1 MRFLSM
7 GDRSVLVELA
17 DPAEVHRLR
26 AAALAADVGREVVP
40 GWRTLLLTT
49 DGDPR
54 VLVDEVKRLATT
66 TASSVATQ
74 HHEIPVRYDGEDLAD
89 VAEASGLAPEEVV
102 ELHAGAEYVVVLLGF
117 SRGFPYLAGLPEQ
130 LRLPRLSTPRTK
142 VPAGSVGIALD
153 QCGIY
158 PMDSPGG
165 WRLLGRTD
173 LPVFDETRDPP
184 NLLGIGDTVRF
195 VVVAP

>member
-1 MRFLSM
+1 MRFLPM
-7 GDRSVLVELA
+7 GDRAVLVELE
-17 DPAEVHRLR
+17 DPGEVHRLR
-26 AAALAADVGREVVP
+26 AAALAAGVGREVVP

-54 VLVDEVKRLATT
+54 ALAEEVKRLDTT
-66 TASSVATQ
+66 TPSGTVTQ
-74 HHEIPVRYDGEDLAD
+74 HHEIPVRYDGEDLVD
-89 VAEASGLAPEEVV
+89 VADANGLTPDEVV
-102 ELHAGAEYVVVLLGF
+102 ALHAGAEYVVVLLGF
-117 SRGFPYLAGLPEQ
+117 SRGFPYLAGLPQE

-158 PMDSPGG
+158 PMASPGG

-195 VVVAP
+195 VVVEP

>member
-1 MRFLSM
+1 M
-7 GDRSVLVELA
+7 GDRSVLVELD

-54 VLVDEVKRLATT
+54 ALVDEVKRLDTT
-66 TASSVATQ
+66 TATPIATQ
-74 HHEIPVRYDGEDLAD
+74 HHEIPIRYDGEDLAD
-89 VAEASGLAPEEVV
+89 VAETSGLTLAEVV
-102 ELHAGAEYVVVLLGF
+102 ELHASAEYVVVLLGF
-117 SRGFPYLAGLPEQ
+117 SRGFPYLTGLPEQ

-158 PMDSPGG
+158 PMASPGG
-165 WRLLGRTD
+165 WRLIGRTD

-184 NLLGIGDTVRF
+184 NLLDIGDTVRF
-195 VVVAP
+195 VAVAP

>member
-1 MRFLSM
+1 M
-7 GDRSVLVELA
+7 GDRSVLVELD

-54 VLVDEVKRLATT
+54 ALVDEVKRLDTT
-66 TASSVATQ
+66 TATPIATQ
-74 HHEIPVRYDGEDLAD
+74 HHEIPIRYDGEDLAD
-89 VAEASGLAPEEVV
+89 VAEASGLTLAEVV
-102 ELHAGAEYVVVLLGF
+102 ELHARAEYVVVLLGF
-117 SRGFPYLAGLPEQ
+117 SRGFPYLTGLPEQ

-158 PMDSPGG
+158 PMASPGG
-165 WRLLGRTD
+165 WRLIGRTD

-184 NLLGIGDTVRF
+184 NLLDIGDTVRF
-195 VVVAP
+195 VAVAP

>member
-1 MRFLSM
+1 M
-7 GDRSVLVELA
+7 GDRSVLVELD

-54 VLVDEVKRLATT
+54 ALVDEVKRLDTT
-66 TASSVATQ
+66 TATPIATQ
-74 HHEIPVRYDGEDLAD
+74 HHEIPIRYDGEDLAD
-89 VAEASGLAPEEVV
+89 VAEASGLTLAEVV
-102 ELHAGAEYVVVLLGF
+102 ELHASAEYVVVLLGF
-117 SRGFPYLAGLPEQ
+117 SRGFPYLTGLPEQ

-158 PMDSPGG
+158 PMASPGG
-165 WRLLGRTD
+165 WRLIGRTD

-184 NLLGIGDTVRF
+184 NLLDIGDTVRF
-195 VVVAP
+195 VAVAP

>member
-1 MRFLSM
+1 M
-7 GDRSVLVELA
+7 GDRSVLVELD

-54 VLVDEVKRLATT
+54 ALVDEVKRLDTT
-66 TASSVATQ
+66 TASPIATQ
-74 HHEIPVRYDGEDLAD
+74 HHEIPIRYDGEDLAD
-89 VAEASGLAPEEVV
+89 VAEASGLTLAEVV
-102 ELHAGAEYVVVLLGF
+102 ELHARAEYVVVLLGF
-117 SRGFPYLAGLPEQ
+117 SRGFPYLTGLPEQ

-158 PMDSPGG
+158 PMASPGG
-165 WRLLGRTD
+165 WRLIGRTD

-184 NLLGIGDTVRF
+184 NLLDIGDTVRF
-195 VVVAP
+195 VAVAP

>member
-1 MRFLSM
+1 M
-7 GDRSVLVELA
+7 GDRSVLVELD

-54 VLVDEVKRLATT
+54 ALVDEVKRLDTK
-66 TASSVATQ
+66 TASPIATQ
-74 HHEIPVRYDGEDLAD
+74 HHEIPIRYDGEDLAD
-89 VAEASGLAPEEVV
+89 VAEASGLTLAEVV
-102 ELHAGAEYVVVLLGF
+102 ELHARAEYVVVLLGF
-117 SRGFPYLAGLPEQ
+117 SRGFPYLTGLPEQ

-158 PMDSPGG
+158 PMASPGG
-165 WRLLGRTD
+165 WRLIGRTD

-184 NLLGIGDTVRF
+184 NLLDIGDTVRF
-195 VVVAP
+195 VAVAP

>member
-1 MRFLSM
+1 M
-7 GDRSVLVELA
+7 GDRSVLVELD

-26 AAALAADVGREVVP
+26 AAALAANVGREVVP

-54 VLVDEVKRLATT
+54 ALVDEVKRLDTT
-66 TASSVATQ
+66 TATPIATQ
-74 HHEIPVRYDGEDLAD
+74 HHEIPIRYDGEDLAD
-89 VAEASGLAPEEVV
+89 VAEASGLTLAEVV
-102 ELHAGAEYVVVLLGF
+102 ELHARAEYVVVLLGF
-117 SRGFPYLAGLPEQ
+117 SRGFPYLTGLPEQ

-158 PMDSPGG
+158 PMASPGG
-165 WRLLGRTD
+165 WRLIGRTD

-184 NLLGIGDTVRF
+184 NLLDIGDTVRF
-195 VVVAP
+195 VAVAP